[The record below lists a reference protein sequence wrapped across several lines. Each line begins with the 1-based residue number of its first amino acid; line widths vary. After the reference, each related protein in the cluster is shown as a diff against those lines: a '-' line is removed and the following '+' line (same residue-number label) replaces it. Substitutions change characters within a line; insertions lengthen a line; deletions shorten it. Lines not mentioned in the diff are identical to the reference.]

1 MHVVTQRAFG
11 GVEQLVDEDWPLPVP
26 GPGEVRVRIRAA
38 SFNPVD
44 VLFRQG
50 GFGGRLPQVLGRD
63 LSGVVDALGEGV
75 TGLGVGEEVL
85 CYRAG
90 QGSNGS
96 HAEYTCVPAVLVVPK
111 PRRLGFA
118 EAAALPVVALTAW
131 QCVTRARVRRGEAV
145 FVAGGSGGVG
155 SMALQLLHHLGARP
169 VLTTAGSD
177 TSAGYLVEHL
187 GVEPGHLLRYRGR
200 TPEQWLA
207 DVLAMNG
214 GQRVPV
220 ALDFVGGTMKE
231 LCFAVAAVDGR
242 VVSIVEEPSD
252 SSFNLW
258 DETRSPLILRSL
270 EFHFIQLGARALYA
284 PRETWTV
291 YREQL
296 EAICR
301 LIEEGALKP
310 PAVRSVGPLSAAT
323 AREAHRLLE
332 EGRVQGK
339 LVMECGAQ

>member
-26 GPGEVRVRIRAA
+26 GPGEVRIRIRAA

-50 GFGGRLPQVLGRD
+50 GFGGQLPQVLGRD

-75 TGLGVGEEVL
+75 TGLTVGDEVL
-85 CYRAG
+85 CYRGG

-131 QCVTRARVRRGEAV
+131 QCVTRARVKRGEAV
-145 FVAGGSGGVG
+145 FVAGGAGGVG
-155 SMALQLLHHLGARP
+155 SMALQLLRHFGASP
-169 VLTTAGSD
+169 LFTTAGGD
-177 TSAGYLVEHL
+177 ASASYLVEHL
-187 GVEPGHLLRYRGR
+187 GVEPGRILRYRGR
-200 TPEQWLA
+200 TPEQLLA

-242 VVSIVEEPSD
+242 VVSIVEEPAD
-252 SSFNLW
+252 SPFNLW

-270 EFHFIQLGARALYA
+270 EFHFIQLGARARYA
-284 PRETWTV
+284 PRETWKV

-296 EAICR
+296 EAISWF
-301 LIEEGALKP
+301 IEEGALKP
-310 PAVRSVGPLSAAT
+310 PAVRTVGPLSAAT

-339 LVMECGAQ
+339 LVMECG